1 MGSSLT
7 LVQATSDG
15 AKNCSKDKDCFKAF
29 EYKDDKIPEAKN
41 ILDQSKRCCQHTEL
55 VTAGAGTDATIDL
68 QKADTWFGY
77 PDMPETF
84 TMICDYDYPKSMGK
98 RNIGSEAE
106 GSTWT
111 SPKGNIYNIY
121 CDGSAQNILV
131 GTIATAG
138 LVVSL

>member
-1 MGSSLT
+1 MG
-7 LVQATSDG
+7 
-15 AKNCSKDKDCFKAF
+15 KA
-29 EYKDDKIPEAKN
+29 
-41 ILDQSKRCCQHTEL
+41 KRCCQYTEL
-55 VTAGAGTDATIDL
+55 ITAGAGTDATIDL
-68 QKADTWFGY
+68 EKASTWFGY
-77 PDMPETF
+77 PNMPETY
-84 TMICDYDYPKSMGK
+84 TKICDYDYPKKMAQ
-98 RNIGSEAE
+98 RNIGSPDE